1 MIAEF
6 KAFFD
11 LFKMGK
17 AVSDP
22 AMWKNRTLAA
32 NNLGLLLAACAVIA
46 KGFGYDLQIDKD
58 TMQALAGGIAAAVV
72 IFNNIM
78 HVITSKKVG
87 LSPDGETGSPDRP
100 ESGGG

>member
-22 AMWKNRTLAA
+22 AMWKNRTLAT
-32 NNLGLLLAACAVIA
+32 NNLGLLLAAAAVIA

-58 TMQALAGGIAAAVV
+58 TMQALAGGIVAAVFV
-72 IFNNIM
+72 FNNVM
-78 HVITSKKVG
+78 HIITSKKVG
-87 LSPDGETGSPDRP
+87 LPSIDQHASP

>member
-11 LFKMGK
+11 LFKLGK
-17 AVSDP
+17 SVADP
-22 AMWKNRTLAA
+22 AMWKNRTLAT

-46 KGFGYDLQIDKD
+46 KGFGYDLQIDNE
-58 TMQALAGGIAAAVV
+58 TMQLLAGGIVAAVFV
-72 IFNNIM
+72 FNNVM

-87 LSPDGETGSPDRP
+87 LPSGDLPARP